1 MDLEMLETVD
11 DVFAALGKNPG
22 VQAITGDKPS
32 TVSMWRTAGK
42 FPANTYRVLTDALR
56 ANGKTAPDSLWGMR
70 SPADAEHAA

>member
-22 VQAITGDKPS
+22 VQALTGDKPS

-42 FPANTYRVLTDALR
+42 FPANTYVVLTEALR
-56 ANGKTAPDSLWGMR
+56 AIGKTAPDSLWKMKA
-70 SPADAEHAA
+70 PAEASQ